1 MLKRTGMT
9 ASIGLACFVGNVAAQ
24 SPPKTPGPVV
34 MIHFDYDAK
43 DDARL
48 HRLEQRLDRAVRR
61 AGAGELGETEL
72 HRDGNDGY
80 LYFHG
85 ASADRLYAIARPIL
99 KSSGWL
105 TGMEVTLR
113 RESGTEAFVTR

>member
-1 MLKRTGMT
+1 MT
-9 ASIGLACFVGNVAAQ
+9 ALIGVACFVGNVAAQ
-24 SPPKTPGPVV
+24 SPQQPSRPVV

-48 HRLEQRLDRAVRR
+48 HALEQRLDRAVRR